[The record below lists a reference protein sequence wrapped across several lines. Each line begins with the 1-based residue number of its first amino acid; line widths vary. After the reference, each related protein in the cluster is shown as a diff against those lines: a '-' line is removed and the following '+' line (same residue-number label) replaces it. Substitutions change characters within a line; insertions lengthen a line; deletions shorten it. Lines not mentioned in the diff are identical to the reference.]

1 MGAAATAW
9 RGAMNTMRL
18 KRLAAALLA
27 VLAAPAGAVQLDYTL
42 ELGLLHSDNI
52 NLSQDDPVSQN
63 VAIPAI
69 NFTLSQEGAT
79 VQALV
84 RGVAEYRNYLG
95 NAFDDE
101 FRGQL
106 DGIVNWT
113 LLPERLTWTFQDAL
127 GLQPIN
133 VLQADTPTNLQQTNV
148 FATGPTFRFRLN
160 PVLRG
165 QAELRYVDSYAEE
178 TAEFNSRRLLGA
190 LRLFHDLSST
200 SEISGNL
207 QTERVD
213 FDEDGIERYTRYD
226 LFARYTSHLAVLD
239 LDTVLGYSRFDYRDR
254 DDRSGLLARATLGW
268 RPSARSTFNVTLMR
282 QYSDAATDMMADP
295 AAIGTGGTGIVIGDV
310 SIDSG
315 VYLEERVDVGYAYT
329 GERLG
334 LHVVPYWRKLDY
346 EQESRGVDQR
356 GSGINGEI
364 SYRFRPQLRGGFV
377 LAAERR
383 DFIGMDRRDDDSR
396 YGLFLTQQWT
406 RHWAWRLDLLR
417 GKRDS
422 TGDGADFDD
431 SQAYLRVSYTR

>member
-1 MGAAATAW
+1 
-9 RGAMNTMRL
+9 MNTPL
-18 KRLAAALLA
+18 KRLAASVLA

-52 NLSQDDPVSQN
+52 NLSEDDPVSQN

-69 NFTLSQEGAT
+69 NFSLRQEGAT

-101 FRGQL
+101 LRGQL

-113 LLPERLTWTFQDAL
+113 LLPERLSWTFQDAL

-148 FATGPTFRFRLN
+148 FATGPTLRFRIN

-178 TAEFNSRRLLGA
+178 TEEFNSRRWIGA
-190 LRLFHDLSST
+190 LRVFHDLSAT
-200 SEISGNL
+200 AEVSGNL

-213 FDEDGIERYTRYD
+213 FDQDGLENYTRYD
-226 LFARYTSHLAVLD
+226 LFGRYTSHLSQFD
-239 LDTVLGYSRFDYRDR
+239 LDAALGYSRFNYRHR
-254 DDRSGLLARATLGW
+254 DNRSGVLARAMLGW
-268 RPSARSTFNVTLMR
+268 RPSARSGFTLSAAR

-295 AAIGTGGTGIVIGDV
+295 GTIGSGSTGIIIGDT
-310 SIDSG
+310 SIDAG
-315 VYLEERVDVGYAYT
+315 VYLEERLELAYAYT

-334 LHVVPYWRKLDY
+334 LRVAPFWRKLDY
-346 EQESRGVDQR
+346 GQDTRGVDQR
-356 GSGINGEI
+356 GGGFNGEL
-364 SYRFRPQLRGGFV
+364 SYRLRPQLRGGIV
-377 LAAERR
+377 ASAERR
-383 DFIGMDRRDDDSR
+383 NFAGLDRRDDDTR
-396 YGLFLTQQWT
+396 YGVFLTQQWT

-417 GKRDS
+417 GERDS
-422 TGDGADFDD
+422 TGDGVNFDD
-431 SQAYLRVSYTR
+431 NQVYLRVSYTR